1 MDQGIYESR
10 DIWIKQYMDQ
20 GIIGSRRKL
29 VKAYK
34 HIETKTTHRA
44 ELTKGLIDL
53 RVEIIKG
60 GRWVGGGDSRRNWV
74 DLI

>member
-60 GRWVGGGDSRRNWV
+60 EVGGGVETQDETGW
-74 DLI
+74 I